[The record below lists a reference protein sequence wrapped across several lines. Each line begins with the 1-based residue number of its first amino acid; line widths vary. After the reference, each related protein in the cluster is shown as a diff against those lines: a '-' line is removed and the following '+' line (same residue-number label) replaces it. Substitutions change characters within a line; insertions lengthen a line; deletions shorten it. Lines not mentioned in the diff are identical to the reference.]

1 MAQNIARL
9 GVVLGLDTAEFQK
22 GIDSAK
28 KSVSDLANK
37 LPMLAAIGAA
47 AFTGMVAKSLQF
59 SDQMSDLS
67 DATGISIAKILQL
80 SDALEMSGGHA
91 DDAGK
96 VIEKF
101 AQNIDSAAQASKPL
115 QDAFRRVGVTLEDLA
130 HLSTEELL
138 KKTTDGIANLGDKA
152 SQTGVKV
159 ALFGRS
165 MKGVDMEAFNA
176 EIQKGAEE
184 YEKYQNAVAQAADM
198 HDKLAKK
205 TMMLTLSFTQHLM
218 PTIVA
223 MFDRWGESG
232 GLADKT
238 FDILNK
244 GLLGLWYAAGSVSN
258 AFGVMGVYWDKFT
271 GKIDAGKAQEELRK
285 IYADQLMFRGKLQ
298 ALDKPAETTKKKN
311 IDQVSRDVT
320 AAKDTEADKQK
331 QMLYTASLI
340 SDEYQRQ
347 VDFSLKQLETRNAM
361 VGMTT
366 NEKQIQEAINQQ
378 LDSTSKKIDEITKAR
393 EAAAGRGANE
403 QVLAEYDKQIEKVKE
418 IGRVSADAA
427 RMIEE
432 NSIEAQRTF
441 TFGWDKAFKQYSEDA
456 YNYGKMGADMFNS
469 LTNSMSSAIDKF
481 VDTGKFSFGDFAN
494 SVIKDLV
501 KIQLRMLAMQA
512 ISGVGGMFGGM
523 FGGLFGGGPTAVSA
537 TTSYIGPAFADGG
550 SPPVGQASLVGERGP
565 EMFVPRTAGTII
577 PNNQLSNMM
586 GGSSGPTF
594 NGPYIANM
602 SAIDTQS
609 GVQFLA
615 KNKMAVW
622 SANQSASRAI
632 PTSR

>member
-22 GIDSAK
+22 GLDSAK
-28 KSVSDLANK
+28 RSVTDLANK
-37 LPMLAAIGAA
+37 IPMLAAVGAA

-59 SDQMSDLS
+59 ADSMQDLS
-67 DATGISIAKILQL
+67 DATGVSVAKIIQI
-80 SDALEMSGGHA
+80 SDALEMSGGNA
-91 DDAGK
+91 ADAGK
-96 VIEKF
+96 MIEKF
-101 AQNIDSAAQASKPL
+101 ASNIDAAAQGSKPL
-115 QDAFRRVGVTLEDLA
+115 QDAFARVGVTLEDLRR
-130 HLSTEELL
+130 LSTEDLL
-138 KKTTDGIANLGDKA
+138 KKTSEGISGLGDKA
-152 SQTGVKV
+152 AQTGSKV
-159 ALFGRS
+159 ELLGRAMRGVS
-165 MKGVDMEAFNA
+165 MEDFNA

-184 YEKYQNAVAQAADM
+184 YEKYQDAVAQAAEM

-218 PTIVA
+218 PTVVA

-244 GLLGLWYAAGSVSN
+244 GLLALWHYAGNVSD
-258 AFGVMGVYWDKFT
+258 AFSVMGVYWDKFT

-285 IYADQLMFRGKLQ
+285 IYADQVMFKGKLQ
-298 ALDKPAETTKKKN
+298 ALDKPAESTKRKSTEE
-311 IDQVSRDVT
+311 VSRKVT
-320 AAKDTEADKQK
+320 VAKDTEADKQK

-347 VDFSLKQLETRNAM
+347 VDFSLKQLQTRDAM

-366 NEKQIQEAINQQ
+366 NEKRIQEAINQQ
-378 LDSTSKKIDEITKAR
+378 LDSTSKKIDDITKAR

-403 QVLAEYDKQIEKVKE
+403 EVLAEYDKQIEKVQE
-418 IGRVSADAA
+418 IGRVSAEAA
-427 RMIEE
+427 KTIETA
-432 NSIEAQRTF
+432 SIESQRTF
-441 TFGWDKAFKQYSEDA
+441 TFGWEKAFKQYAENA
-456 YNYGKMGADMFNS
+456 ENYGRLAEDMFNS
-469 LTNSMSSAIDKF
+469 VTSNMNSAIDNF
-481 VDTGKFSFGDFAN
+481 VETGKFSFADFTQ
-494 SVIKDLV
+494 SILKDLI
-501 KIQLRMLAMQA
+501 KIQLRMMAMQMFSKA
-512 ISGVGGMFGGM
+512 I
-523 FGGLFGGGPTAVSA
+523 GLAGAFFGGGPQYAD
-537 TTSYIGPAFADGG
+537 PAYAQAGFADGG
-550 SPPVGQASLVGERGP
+550 EPPVGKASLVGERGP

-586 GGSSGPTF
+586 GNNAPQNVF
-594 NGPYIANM
+594 NGPVIQNM

-609 GVQFLA
+609 GLQFLA

-622 SANQSASRAI
+622 SASQSASRSI

>member
-22 GIDSAK
+22 GLDSAK
-28 KSVSDLANK
+28 RSVADLANK
-37 LPMLAAIGAA
+37 IPMLAAVGAA

-59 SDQMSDLS
+59 ADSMQDLS
-67 DATGISIAKILQL
+67 DATGVSVAKIIQI
-80 SDALEMSGGHA
+80 SDALEMSGGNA
-91 DDAGK
+91 ADAGK
-96 VIEKF
+96 MIEKF
-101 AQNIDSAAQASKPL
+101 ASNIDAAAQGSKPL
-115 QDAFRRVGVTLEDLA
+115 QDAFARVGVTLEDLRR
-130 HLSTEELL
+130 LSTEDLL
-138 KKTTDGIANLGDKA
+138 KKTSEGISGLGDKA
-152 SQTGVKV
+152 TQTGSKV
-159 ALFGRS
+159 ELLSRAMR
-165 MKGVDMEAFNA
+165 GVDMESFNA
-176 EIQKGAEE
+176 KIQEGAQE
-184 YEKYQNAVAQAADM
+184 YEKYQNAVAQTAEM

-218 PTIVA
+218 PTVVA

-271 GKIDAGKAQEELRK
+271 GKIDSGKAQEELRK

-298 ALDKPAETTKKKN
+298 ALDKPSESTKRKTPEE
-311 IDQVSRDVT
+311 VSRKVT

-366 NEKQIQEAINQQ
+366 DEKRVQEAINQQ
-378 LDSTSKKIDEITKAR
+378 LDATSKKIDDITKAR

-403 QVLAEYDKQIEKVKE
+403 EVLAEYDKQIEKVQE
-418 IGRVSADAA
+418 IGRVSAEAA
-427 RMIEE
+427 KTIETA
-432 NSIEAQRTF
+432 SIESQRTF
-441 TFGWDKAFKQYSEDA
+441 TFGWEKAFKQYAENA
-456 YNYGKMGADMFNS
+456 ENYGRLAEDMFNS
-469 LTNSMSSAIDKF
+469 VTSNMNSAIDNF
-481 VDTGKFSFGDFAN
+481 VETGKFSFADFTQ
-494 SVIKDLV
+494 SILKDLI
-501 KIQLRMLAMQA
+501 KIQLRMMAMQMFSKA
-512 ISGVGGMFGGM
+512 I
-523 FGGLFGGGPTAVSA
+523 GLAGAFFGGGPQYAD
-537 TTSYIGPAFADGG
+537 PAYAQAGFADGG
-550 SPPVGQASLVGERGP
+550 EPPVGKASLVGERGP

-586 GGSSGPTF
+586 GNNAPQNVF
-594 NGPYIANM
+594 NGPVIQNM

-609 GVQFLA
+609 GLQFLA

-622 SANQSASRAI
+622 SANQSASRAV